1 MHVRTTA
8 PNRRPLRRYRNGAPT
23 HRPLRVELPTPPGVV
38 DSESSR
44 RRDGPAI
51 RLAGALRLGIA
62 IRDAREAVGV
72 TQTESAARMHVAQP
86 AVSRIETGQTNVTIE
101 MLARI
106 ATALGAPL
114 SVRIGQ
120 EEAPL
125 TR

>member
-1 MHVRTTA
+1 MTKEAKTSHRSWSEIKTA
-8 PNRRPLRRYRNGAPT
+8 RRADLSDT
-23 HRPLRVELPTPPGVV
+23 ERVESDT
-38 DSESSR
+38 R
-44 RRDGPAI
+44 AA

-72 TQTESAARMHVAQP
+72 TQTELATRMHVAQS
-86 AVSRIETGQTNVTIE
+86 ALSRIESGRTNVTIE

-106 ATALGAPL
+106 AEALGAPL

-125 TR
+125 AS

>member
-1 MHVRTTA
+1 
-8 PNRRPLRRYRNGAPT
+8 
-23 HRPLRVELPTPPGVV
+23 
-38 DSESSR
+38 
-44 RRDGPAI
+44 
-51 RLAGALRLGIA
+51 LAGALRLGIA